1 MMGARKIPAVITHV
15 AKLKFPNIA
24 SCQQLY

>member
-1 MMGARKIPAVITHV
+1 MMEVRKIPAVITDV
-15 AKLKFPNIA
+15 AKLKFPNTA